1 MKDKIESIQILRG
14 LAALSVV
21 LFHYRYYLVPDGA
34 SVAVPNML
42 FGWGAIGVDLFFV
55 ISGFIMVYITNDKT
69 GGVKASVEFIV
80 NRLTRILPTYY
91 IILLFV
97 FLTGGAMSIFHYP
110 EKTNTLISAL
120 TFHPYTNSPAPL
132 YINDEGMFNVRWTLN
147 YELYFYLAFSL
158 CLLVRHRLLALTC
171 WFSFPAILACFTG
184 QNVTFSTAGYE
195 FNSSLLRFFTN
206 PIIIEFGF
214 GMLSG
219 YVYNHLKG
227 RNEKLF
233 FSLAILTLASTI
245 YLVVI
250 GRLPAYN
257 LSTSFIFSLLVLFFA
272 LSNNTIIKLTPSP
285 VIVLGNISFSWYL
298 LHSPLASFV
307 SDKVEKAHQNL
318 MHSSLGF
325 IALIAISILIAFLSH
340 KYIEIKLSKSI
351 RSIIKKLALDKGRH
365 FKKDT
370 QVD

>member
-21 LFHYRYYLVPDGA
+21 LFHYRYYLVPDGS
-34 SVAVPNML
+34 SVAVPNIL

-55 ISGFIMVYITNDKT
+55 ISGFIMVYITNGKT
-69 GGVKASVEFIV
+69 GGMRASLEFIV
-80 NRLTRILPTYY
+80 NRLIRILPTYY
-91 IILLFV
+91 IVLLFV

-158 CLLVRHRLLALTC
+158 CLLVRHRLLALVC
-171 WFSFPAILACFTG
+171 WFSFPAIIAFLTG

-214 GMLSG
+214 GMLTG
-219 YVYNHLKG
+219 YLYTHLKG
-227 RNEKLF
+227 RNENLF
-233 FSLAILTLASTI
+233 FFLAILTLASTI

-257 LSTSFIFSLLVLFFA
+257 LSTSFVFSLLVLFFA
-272 LSNNTIIKLTPSP
+272 LSNNMIVKVMPSP

-298 LHSPLASFV
+298 LHSPLASFI
-307 SDKVEKAHQNL
+307 SDKVEKAHPNA
-318 MHSSLGF
+318 MHSTIGF
-325 IALIAISILIAFLSH
+325 IILIIASILVAYLSH
-340 KYIEIKLSKSI
+340 KYIEIKLSDSI
-351 RSIIKKLALDKGRH
+351 RALIQKYTNTDALIKKGI
-365 FKKDT
+365 
-370 QVD
+370 

>member
-21 LFHYRYYLVPDGA
+21 LFHYRYYLVPDGS

-55 ISGFIMVYITNDKT
+55 ISGFIMVYITNGKP
-69 GGVKASVEFIV
+69 GGVKASFEFIV

-120 TFHPYTNSPAPL
+120 IFHPYTNSPAPL

-158 CLLVRHRLLALTC
+158 CLLVRYRFLALAC

-219 YVYNHLKG
+219 FVYNHLKG

-233 FSLAILTLASTI
+233 FSLAILTFASTS
-245 YLVVI
+245 YLVVV
-250 GRLPAYN
+250 GWLPAYN
-257 LSTSFIFSLLVLFFA
+257 LSTSFVFSLLVLFFA
-272 LSNNTIIKLTPSP
+272 LSNNMIVKVTPSP

-307 SDKVEKAHQNL
+307 SDKVEKAHPNL

-325 IALIAISILIAFLSH
+325 IALITTSILTAILSH
-340 KYIEIKLSKSI
+340 KYIEIRLSNSI
-351 RSIIKKLALDKGRH
+351 RTIIKKRAINKNSH
-365 FKKDT
+365 FKKGT

>member
-21 LFHYRYYLVPDGA
+21 LFHYRYYLVPDGS
-34 SVAVPNML
+34 SVAIPNML

-69 GGVKASVEFIV
+69 VGMKASFEFIV

-158 CLLVRHRLLALTC
+158 CLLVRHRLLALAC

-184 QNVTFSTAGYE
+184 QNVTFLTAGYE

-214 GMLSG
+214 GMLTG
-219 YVYNHLKG
+219 YLYKHFKG

-233 FSLAILTLASTI
+233 FALAILTLATTI
-245 YLVVI
+245 YLVVT

-257 LSTSFIFSLLVLFFA
+257 LSTSFVFSLLVLFFA
-272 LSNNTIIKLTPSP
+272 LGNNIIVKVTPSP

-298 LHSPLASFV
+298 LHSPLASFI
-307 SDKVEKAHQNL
+307 SDKVEKEHPNL

-340 KYIEIKLSKSI
+340 KYIEIKLSNGI
-351 RSIIKKLALDKGRH
+351 RLIIKKLALDKDRH
-365 FKKDT
+365 FKKDA

>member
-14 LAALSVV
+14 LAAISVV
-21 LFHYRYYLVPDGA
+21 LFHYRYYLVPDGS

-55 ISGFIMVYITNDKT
+55 ISGFIMVYITNCRPS
-69 GGVKASVEFIV
+69 GMKASFEFIV

-91 IILLFV
+91 ITLLFV

-110 EKTNTLISAL
+110 EKTNALISAL

-158 CLLVRHRLLALTC
+158 CLLVRHRLLTLVC
-171 WFSFPAILACFTG
+171 WFSFPAILAYFTG

-250 GRLPAYN
+250 KRLPAYN
-257 LSTSFIFSLLVLFFA
+257 LSTSLIFSLLVLFFS
-272 LSNNTIIKLTPSP
+272 LSNNIIVKLTPSP
-285 VIVLGNISFSWYL
+285 VILLGNISFSWYL
-298 LHSPLASFV
+298 LHSPLASFI
-307 SDKVEKAHQNL
+307 SDKVEKDNPNA
-318 MHSSLGF
+318 MHSTMGF
-325 IALIAISILIAFLSH
+325 IILIIASILVAYLSH
-340 KYIEIKLSKSI
+340 KYVEVKLSNSI
-351 RSIIKKLALDKGRH
+351 RRLIQKHTHTDSTIKKGIQAD
-365 FKKDT
+365 
-370 QVD
+370 